1 MSKKGNCCLDN
12 ACMETFFSHLK
23 CECIYLTKFKN
34 DQEVIQA
41 VDRYIDF
48 YNTERFQAKLENL
61 SPMEYRAKV
70 A

>member
-1 MSKKGNCCLDN
+1 
-12 ACMETFFSHLK
+12 MENLFCHLK
-23 CECIYLTKFKN
+23 YECIYLTKFKN
-34 DQEVIQA
+34 EVFQA
-41 VDRYIDF
+41 VDRYIHF